1 MMAPYSANN
10 DLKSCSLELP
20 GRPPTKIWWESGASF
35 GLMMGA
41 PFLDASFALPMSR
54 SGRRLGSRWGRA
66 WEVDIDCEKERG
78 REREREREGRERG
91 REKEGER
98 ERERG
103 REGRE
108 RIYVEKIKATP
119 NVTSSHPS
127 VMEHKN
133 GRLE

>member
-1 MMAPYSANN
+1 MR
-10 DLKSCSLELP
+10 KRE
-20 GRPPTKIWWESGASF
+20 G
-35 GLMMGA
+35 
-41 PFLDASFALPMSR
+41 
-54 SGRRLGSRWGRA
+54 
-66 WEVDIDCEKERG
+66 
-78 REREREREGRERG
+78 EREREREGRERERERERG
-91 REKEGER
+91 RER